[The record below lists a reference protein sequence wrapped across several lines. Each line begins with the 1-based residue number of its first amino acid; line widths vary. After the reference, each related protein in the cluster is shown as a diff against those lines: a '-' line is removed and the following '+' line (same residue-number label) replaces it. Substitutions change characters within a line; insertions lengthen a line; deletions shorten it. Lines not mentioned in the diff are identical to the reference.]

1 MSRFKFRD
9 EESGDR
15 LQNLDTG
22 CPSAGT
28 PVCEEPA
35 SEDLLRIIVSLPPV
49 YRCSATFTSTVER
62 QSVFPPCLAA
72 ARRCGH
78 FTSALRQGLILGST
92 TNEVRSAEPTKL
104 FGADELRT
112 VWDVNNFAESTR
124 LYVQSRKPGLQ
135 GASRPNGSVLC
146 QPGASP
152 QDGDTRE
159 LLSPKGA
166 VLINIVG

>member
-1 MSRFKFRD
+1 M
-9 EESGDR
+9 
-15 LQNLDTG
+15 
-22 CPSAGT
+22 
-28 PVCEEPA
+28 
-35 SEDLLRIIVSLPPV
+35 
-49 YRCSATFTSTVER
+49 
-62 QSVFPPCLAA
+62 
-72 ARRCGH
+72 
-78 FTSALRQGLILGST
+78 GST

-112 VWDVNNFAESTR
+112 VWDVNNFADSTR